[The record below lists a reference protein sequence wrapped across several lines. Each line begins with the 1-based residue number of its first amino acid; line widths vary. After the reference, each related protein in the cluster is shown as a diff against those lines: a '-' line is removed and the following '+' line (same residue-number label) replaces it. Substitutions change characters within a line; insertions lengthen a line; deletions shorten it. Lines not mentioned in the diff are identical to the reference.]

1 MFFSLSKILNLFFD
15 IYNLIFVFL
24 LISIILLI
32 FKNKKYIFFISISA
46 LLIIISSLA
55 PTGILLLNYL
65 ERDYYESKIPD
76 KIDGIIV
83 LSGAIEP
90 ELTREFKK
98 IQLNESA
105 ERLTEFILLSREKP
119 RVKKIFSGGSAILF
133 DKSLNQSK
141 FASKLFNEFD
151 IQNIIYENKSRNTY
165 ENILFSHKIINP
177 EKHEKWVLITSAY
190 HMKRALLIGNELNWN
205 LIPFAVDFKTN
216 KNIILYK
223 NFKLSKNL
231 YYFNTAIRELL
242 GIIMYQIY
250 YLD

>member
-46 LLIIISSLA
+46 FLIIISSLA

-105 ERLTEFILLSREKP
+105 ERLTEFILLSRKKP
-119 RVKKIFSGGSAILF
+119 GVKKIFSGGSAILF

-141 FASKLFNEFD
+141 FASKLFKEFD

-177 EKHEKWVLITSAY
+177 EKYEKWVLITSAY

-205 LIPFAVDFKTN
+205 LIPLAVDFKTN

-242 GIIMYQIY
+242 GIIMYRIY

>member
-15 IYNLIFVFL
+15 IYNLIFVLL

-32 FKNKKYIFFISISA
+32 FKNKKYIFFISISTF
-46 LLIIISSLA
+46 LIIISSLA
-55 PTGILLLNYL
+55 PTGMLLLNYL

-105 ERLTEFILLSREKP
+105 ERLTEFILLSMKKP

-141 FASKLFNEFD
+141 FASELFKEFD
-151 IQNIIYENKSRNTY
+151 IQNITYENKSRNTY
-165 ENILFSHKIINP
+165 ENILF
-177 EKHEKWVLITSAY
+177 
-190 HMKRALLIGNELNWN
+190 
-205 LIPFAVDFKTN
+205 D
-216 KNIILYK
+216 
-223 NFKLSKNL
+223 
-231 YYFNTAIRELL
+231 IR
-242 GIIMYQIY
+242 
-250 YLD
+250 